1 MERPKINYTNAPKH
15 WSRPDVKRER
25 LDINVL
31 KEAQAQL
38 ESLAKLE
45 IKEMLE
51 RLDQEAEHPNNE
63 I

>member
-1 MERPKINYTNAPKH
+1 
-15 WSRPDVKRER
+15 VKRER

>member
-1 MERPKINYTNAPKH
+1 M
-15 WSRPDVKRER
+15 KRQR
-25 LDINVL
+25 LDITVL
-31 KEAQAQL
+31 EEAQAQL

>member
-1 MERPKINYTNAPKH
+1 M
-15 WSRPDVKRER
+15 KRER

-51 RLDQEAEHPNNE
+51 RLDEEAEHPNNQ